1 MARTPGRFITL
12 EGGEGTGKSTQ
23 IRRLA
28 ASLEKL
34 GISCVL
40 TREPGGSPGAEDIRK
55 LLVQGEPGRWDA
67 LTETLLLYAARA
79 DHVAK
84 TIKPALARG
93 QWVICDRFSDST
105 YAYQGG
111 GGGLD
116 RETIRR
122 IEAVSIGDFKPE
134 LTLIFDLP
142 VEIGLERARA
152 RHGNEMRFEQFD
164 LGFHERMRRVYLE
177 IAKRAG
183 DRCRVIDA
191 SGSEDNVAAAIL
203 SAVTARFGLEDDGRG

>member
-1 MARTPGRFITL
+1 MTAGHFISF

-23 IRRLA
+23 VGRLA
-28 ASLEKL
+28 ASLEKF
-34 GISCVL
+34 GVSCVM

-55 LLVQGEPGRWDA
+55 LLVQGEPGRWNA
-67 LTETLLLYAARA
+67 LTEALLLYAARA
-79 DHVAK
+79 DHVTN

-93 QWVICDRFSDST
+93 QWVICDRFSDSS

-142 VEIGLERARA
+142 VEVGLGRARA

-164 LGFHERMRRVYLE
+164 TAFHERMRRVYLD
-177 IAKRAG
+177 IAKRSP
-183 DRCRVIDA
+183 DRCIVIDA
-191 SGSEDNVAAAIL
+191 SGSEEQVAAAIL
-203 SAVTARFGLEDDGRG
+203 DAVTARFGLH